1 MVSAPRFY
9 FQCEGHEPTL
19 LLIKTTQKEVRR
31 DQRELGV
38 LVSDEPGESVPQRGW
53 VFLDSP
59 YPGSLGLGVQS
70 RAPLQRG
77 DSSLP

>member
-38 LVSDEPGESVPQRGW
+38 LASDELW
-53 VFLDSP
+53 
-59 YPGSLGLGVQS
+59 GSLCPREDGCSLI
-70 RAPLQRG
+70 APTQA
-77 DSSLP
+77 PWA